1 MQKLIIRK
9 KEKNTT
15 ISIRLIIKVF
25 TFFSF
30 SDCENIV
37 TKQKAISIFID

>member
-25 TFFSF
+25 TFFLF

-37 TKQKAISIFID
+37 TKQKAISIIID